1 MSKASRGIRAQR
13 QRKAA
18 SRWQSLT
25 PINKKGRDPRQGRP
39 SEKRTY
45 GIVEAV
51 ARSGGP
57 ASPYPT
63 SRANPD

>member
-1 MSKASRGIRAQR
+1 MSKPSRGRRAQR
-13 QRKAA
+13 QRKTAN
-18 SRWQSLT
+18 RWQSLT
-25 PINKKGRDPRQGRP
+25 TINKKGRDPRQGRP
-39 SEKRTY
+39 FENRAY

-63 SRANPD
+63 SHANPD

>member
-25 PINKKGRDPRQGRP
+25 PVNKKGRDPRQGRP
-39 SEKRTY
+39 FEKRTY
-45 GIVEAV
+45 DIVNPSREAL
-51 ARSGGP
+51 AGQP
-57 ASPYPT
+57 E
-63 SRANPD
+63 

>member
-18 SRWQSLT
+18 NRWQALT

-39 SEKRTY
+39 FEKRAY
-45 GIVEAV
+45 DIVK
-51 ARSGGP
+51 P
-57 ASPYPT
+57 
-63 SRANPD
+63 SREGLQALPE

>member
-39 SEKRTY
+39 SEKRDHA
-45 GIVEAV
+45 IVAV
-51 ARSGGP
+51 AKSGGLAGPYP
-57 ASPYPT
+57 AS
-63 SRANPD
+63 RINPD

>member
-18 SRWQSLT
+18 NRWQALT

-39 SEKRTY
+39 SENRTY
-45 GIVEAV
+45 AIVKPSAG
-51 ARSGGP
+51 ALATPR
-57 ASPYPT
+57 
-63 SRANPD
+63 R